1 MCSHHTP
8 DSDTA
13 GYTIGL
19 RRRLTGAT
27 RGFTLIELLVVIAII
42 AILAALLL
50 PALARAKQRAERAG
64 CLNNLRQL
72 QLAWIMYADDNNEY
86 LPLNPD
92 QSQINNVNGW
102 IKGIMKWDIGGFPPP
117 APWPD
122 NYNTTNLTDCALGS
136 FCSRSVGIYKCPG
149 DKKDAQK
156 GPRVRSISMN
166 AYMGGISTD
175 PNMLNNGFSTYQVY
189 QKSTAIR
196 SPGPSDA
203 WVFVDENG
211 DSINDGFFFVAM
223 GQTTSWYDLPGNYHG
238 GTGAFSLADGH
249 AESKAWHDGNVKDR
263 LVTGKSITGFTP
275 TPADPNAGDLAWLQ
289 QHTTSLK

>member
-1 MCSHHTP
+1 MCSRHTP

-13 GYTIGL
+13 GYAMGS
-19 RRRLTGAT
+19 RRRLAGAT

-72 QLAWIMYADDNNEY
+72 QLAWIMYADDNS
-86 LPLNPD
+86 D
-92 QSQINNVNGW
+92 QLTPNDDISVQNINSWV
-102 IKGIMKWDIGGFPPP
+102 KGIMKWDMGGFPPP
-117 APWPD
+117 APWSD
-122 NYNTTNLTDCALGS
+122 NYNTTNLTESLLGPY
-136 FCSRSVGIYKCPG
+136 CSRSVGIYKCPG

-166 AYMGGISTD
+166 AYMNGRSTTSD
-175 PNMLNNGFSTYQVY
+175 ITPYLSAYKVFL
-189 QKSTAIR
+189 KSTAIL

-203 WVFVDENG
+203 WVFLDEAG

-223 GQTTSWYDLPGNYHG
+223 GQTINWYDVPGNYHG
-238 GTGAFSLADGH
+238 GTGAFSFADGH
-249 AESKAWHDGNVKDR
+249 AESKTWQDGYVKN
-263 LVTGKSITGFTP
+263 LPVTGVSWNTFTGR
-275 TPADPNAGDLAWLQ
+275 PADPNASDLAWVQ
-289 QHTTSLK
+289 QHTTTPR